1 MKKIQLKIKKSNIH
15 KEDNVK
21 ILLGKDR
28 GKTGKVLRV
37 WTKENKVL
45 VEGINMY
52 KRHVKKTAQQSGGI
66 LDIPKPVNIS
76 NVMVVC
82 PECKKTTRTGIKIEG
97 ELKSR
102 FCKKCKQEIKA
113 KKEKK

>member
-1 MKKIQLKIKKSNIH
+1 MKIQTGDS
-15 KEDNVK
+15 VK

-37 WTKENKVL
+37 WTKEDKVL

-52 KRHVKKTAQQSGGI
+52 KRHVKKTAQHEGGI
-66 LDIPKPVNIS
+66 LDIPKQINIS
-76 NVMVVC
+76 NVAFMC
-82 PECKKTTRTGIKIEG
+82 PECKKPTRIGMKIEADT
-97 ELKSR
+97 KYR
-102 FCKKCKQEIKA
+102 FCKKCKEKIVV

>member
-1 MKKIQLKIKKSNIH
+1 MKIQIN
-15 KEDNVK
+15 DNVK

-52 KRHVKKTAQQSGGI
+52 KRHIKKTAQHEGGV
-66 LDIPKPVNIS
+66 LDIPKPLDIS
-76 NVMVVC
+76 NVALVC
-82 PECKKTTRTGIKIEG
+82 PECKKTTRVGMKIEADT
-97 ELKSR
+97 KSR
-102 FCKKCKQEIKA
+102 FCKKCKKEVVI
-113 KKEKK
+113 KKEKTK